1 MDYFKI
7 FEVFSHIFLTLTLG
21 YYLITNLQW
30 YNYKLERVILKHK
43 KISWHIIYFLLP
55 LFAYYLSGKY
65 FWIYFYFGL
74 IPALF
79 IWKKRLDKPLIFTD
93 RVKRFFAILL
103 FLTILID
110 VLCLAKFHCQV
121 LSVVIPLALTYIIST
136 FIEKMA
142 FNTYKKEAQEKLK
155 SMDVKIVAITAS
167 FGKTSI
173 KNFIYQLISKKFDA
187 YKTPRS
193 VNTLG
198 GLIKDINQD
207 MPKDTK
213 VYIAEAGARER
224 GDIDEIAT
232 FLNHHIAVVG
242 SIGEAHIEYFKTLEN
257 IRNTKMELLNS
268 NRLEKAFI
276 HKSANVDPKGDK
288 RIEVFG
294 DDTKLISSNLDGITF
309 SCKLNGK
316 EEEFFAPILGSFNT
330 INLTASILVAK
341 ELGMSVEEIRKALLN
356 LEQVEHRLQKIE
368 AGGKLIIDDSFNGN
382 LEGMTS
388 SYDLC
393 SMHDGRK
400 VIVTPGIV
408 ESTCEANEILAKK
421 IDEIFDIVIITGS
434 LNQKILEDN
443 ITRAKKIVLKDKSK
457 LQDILANQTMPGDL
471 IIFSNDAPSFI

>member
-7 FEVFSHIFLTLTLG
+7 FETFSHILLVLTLG

-30 YNYKLERVILKHK
+30 YNYKLERVLLRHK
-43 KISWHIIYFLLP
+43 KVSWHIIYFLIP
-55 LFAYYLSGKY
+55 VFAYYMAGKY

-74 IPALF
+74 LPALF
-79 IWKKRLDKPLIFTD
+79 IWKKRLDKPLVFTD

-103 FLTILID
+103 FLTIVAD
-110 VLCLAKFHCQV
+110 ALCLAKFHCQV
-121 LSVVIPLALTYIIST
+121 FTLIIPIALSYIIST
-136 FIEKMA
+136 LIEKMA
-142 FNTYKKEAQEKLK
+142 FNSYKKEAQKKL
-155 SMDVKIVAITAS
+155 SDMDVKIIAITAS

-173 KNFIYQLISKKFDA
+173 KNFIYQIISKKFNS

-198 GLIKDINQD
+198 GLIKDVNQD
-207 MPKDTK
+207 MPKDIE
-213 VYIAEAGARER
+213 VYVAEAGARER
-224 GDIDEIAT
+224 GDIDEIAR

-242 SIGEAHIEYFKTLEN
+242 SIGEAHIEYFKSLEN
-257 IRNTKMELLNS
+257 IRNTKMEILNS
-268 NRLEKAFI
+268 NRLEKAFV
-276 HKSANVDPKGDK
+276 HKSANIDPKGDK

-294 DDTKLISSNLDGITF
+294 DKTKLISSNLDGITF
-309 SCKLNGK
+309 TVMIDDN
-316 EEEFFAPILGSFNT
+316 EEEFFAPLLGSFNT

-341 ELGMSVEEIRKALLN
+341 ELGMSVDEIRKAVKS

-393 SMHDGRK
+393 SLWDGRK

-408 ESTCEANEILAKK
+408 ESTDEANITLAKK
-421 IDEIFDIVIITGS
+421 IDEVFDIVIITGS
-434 LNQKILEDN
+434 LNKDILDTNITKAKKVILED
-443 ITRAKKIVLKDKSK
+443 KSK
-457 LQDILANQTMPGDL
+457 MQEILAKETTSGDL

>member
-1 MDYFKI
+1 MNYFKV
-7 FEVFSHIFLTLTLG
+7 FELFSHISLTLTLG

-43 KISWHIIYFLLP
+43 KIYWHIIYFLLP

-74 IPALF
+74 IPSLF
-79 IWKKRLDKPLIFTD
+79 IWKKRLDKPLVFTI
-93 RVKRFFAILL
+93 RTKRFFAILL

-110 VLCLAKFHCQV
+110 ILCLAKFHCQI
-121 LSVVIPLALTYIIST
+121 LSVFIPLVSTYIIST
-136 FIEKMA
+136 FIEKMI
-142 FNTYKKEAQEKLK
+142 FNIYKKEAQKKLK
-155 SMDVKIVAITAS
+155 SMDIKIVAITAS
-167 FGKTSI
+167 YGKTSI

-213 VYIAEAGARER
+213 VYIAEAGARKR

-268 NRLEKAFI
+268 NRLKKAFI
-276 HKSANVDPKGDK
+276 HKSANIDPKGDK
-288 RIEVFG
+288 RIKVFG

-309 SCKLNGK
+309 SCKIDGK
-316 EEEFFAPILGSFNT
+316 EEKFFAPILGSFNT

-341 ELGMSVEEIRKALLN
+341 ELGMSIEEIRKTLLN
-356 LEQVEHRLQKIE
+356 LKQVEHRLQKIK

-382 LEGMTS
+382 LEGMTN
-388 SYDLC
+388 SYELC
-393 SMHDGRK
+393 SMHKGRK
-400 VIVTPGIV
+400 IIVTPGIV
-408 ESTCEANEILAKK
+408 ESTCKANEILAKK

-434 LNQKILEDN
+434 LNQKVLREN
-443 ITRAKKIVLKDKSK
+443 IIRAKKIVLKDKSK
-457 LQDILANQTMPGDL
+457 LQDILASETTMGDL
-471 IIFSNDAPSFI
+471 IIFSNDAPNFV

>member
-1 MDYFKI
+1 M
-7 FEVFSHIFLTLTLG
+7 
-21 YYLITNLQW
+21 
-30 YNYKLERVILKHK
+30 
-43 KISWHIIYFLLP
+43 
-55 LFAYYLSGKY
+55 
-65 FWIYFYFGL
+65 
-74 IPALF
+74 
-79 IWKKRLDKPLIFTD
+79 
-93 RVKRFFAILL
+93 
-103 FLTILID
+103 ID
-110 VLCLAKFHCQV
+110 TLCLAKLHCQV
-121 LSVVIPLALTYIIST
+121 LSVLIPLTLAYLIST
-136 FIEKMA
+136 AIEKIA
-142 FNTYKKEAQEKLK
+142 FNTYKKEAQKKLN
-155 SMDVKIVAITAS
+155 DLDIKIVAITAS

-173 KNFIYQLISKKFDA
+173 KNFIYQLISKKYDA

-213 VYIAEAGARER
+213 IYIAEAGARER

-257 IRNTKMELLNS
+257 IRNTKMEILNS

-276 HKSANVDPKGDK
+276 HKSANIDPKGDK
-288 RIEVFG
+288 KIEVYG

-309 SCKLNGK
+309 TCKIDDK
-316 EEEFFAPILGSFNT
+316 EEEFFAPVLGSFNT

-341 ELGMSVEEIRKALLN
+341 ELGMSVDEIKKALSN
-356 LEQVEHRLQKIE
+356 LKSVEHRLQKIK

-393 SMHDGRK
+393 SLHDGRK

-408 ESTCEANEILAKK
+408 ESTCETNELLAKK
-421 IDEIFDIVIITGS
+421 IDEVFDIVIITGS
-434 LNQKILEDN
+434 LNQKILEEN
-443 ITRAKKIVLKDKSK
+443 ITRAKKIILKDKSK
-457 LQDILANQTMPGDL
+457 LQDILASETSAGDL